1 MATSAAAVWRLATGR
16 TIPIIHGGAVTV
28 ADVATPTPALTS
40 SGRSGSERGRDAGG
54 LARVAIPGAPVAA
67 VRPRVAAN
75 LGHHDC
81 FLACFEG
88 AKVLL
93 VLGCRVAARA
103 VLLRSDVDLVVAVRL
118 RVRVDEVVRHSPLH
132 LSGCYL
138 ARLNLIVLK
147 AAGRGVDTG
156 GIIAAR
162 RRDERLYPTCVRARR
177 AVASP

>member
-1 MATSAAAVWRLATGR
+1 M
-16 TIPIIHGGAVTV
+16 
-28 ADVATPTPALTS
+28 
-40 SGRSGSERGRDAGG
+40 
-54 LARVAIPGAPVAA
+54 
-67 VRPRVAAN
+67 
-75 LGHHDC
+75 
-81 FLACFEG
+81 
-88 AKVLL
+88 LL

-156 GIIAAR
+156 GILAAR
-162 RRDERLYPTCVRARR
+162 RRDERLYPTWQ
-177 AVASP
+177 